1 MTTFLLFIIT
11 IAILVTIHEYGHFQV
26 ARWCGV
32 KVLRFS
38 IGFGQPLF
46 KREFGVDR
54 TEFVISAIPLGG
66 YVKMLDERE
75 SNDDLGLAQKNYASA
90 DLDRA
95 FNRQKVW
102 KRVLIVLAGP
112 VANLLL
118 AVLLY
123 WWLHLQ
129 GVQQLKPFTAT
140 PEHGTSAML
149 AGLRE
154 QDLIL
159 AVNQQAVHS
168 WQEIQWQI
176 LQSSFGADHLKLTV
190 TNQRE
195 GSHDITLRF
204 KTLDHV
210 ELESKGLSVLGLKP
224 YQPILP
230 AIIGSLSKGGVAE
243 KAGIKNGD
251 QIVQVNGE
259 SIQEWAQLVD
269 LIRNHPGQNLD
280 IKLKRGDGV
289 ITVHLI
295 PESSLE
301 QGKAIGRIG
310 AGVDMQLLDQMM
322 ETQFFT
328 PSQALEK
335 ALIKTYETSY
345 FSLNM
350 FYNMLIGN
358 VSLKAM
364 SGPVTIASYAEKSA
378 SMGFS
383 AYIGFL
389 ALVSISLGV
398 LNLLPIPVL
407 DGGHLLYYTIEI
419 FKGSPIPDWG
429 LELGQRIGLLFI
441 GLLMACALYNDIN
454 RVITG

>member
-1 MTTFLLFIIT
+1 MTTFLLFIVT

-38 IGFGQPLF
+38 IGFGRPLF
-46 KREFGVDR
+46 KREFGADR
-54 TEFVISAIPLGG
+54 TEFVIAAIPLGG

-75 SNDDLGLAQKNYASA
+75 LNDDASMAQKVCESE
-90 DLDRA
+90 DMHRA

-129 GVQQLKPFTAT
+129 GVQQLKPYVAA
-140 PEHGTSAML
+140 PDPGSPAML
-149 AGLRE
+149 AGLQQ

-159 AVNQQAVHS
+159 EVNQKAVRS

-176 LQSSFGADHLKLTV
+176 LQSSLGAEQIALTV
-190 TNQRE
+190 RNQR
-195 GSHDITLRF
+195 DYTRQLTLRF
-204 KTLDHV
+204 KSEDHA
-210 ELESKGLSVLGLKP
+210 ELESNGLSVLGLKP
-224 YQPILP
+224 YQPPLP
-230 AIIGSLSKGGVAE
+230 AILGSLLTGGVAE
-243 KAGIKNGD
+243 RAGLKPGD
-251 QIVQVNGE
+251 EIIQVNGRA
-259 SIQEWAQLVD
+259 IKEWSQFVEMV
-269 LIRNHPGQNLD
+269 RNHPGQRLD
-280 IKLKRGDGV
+280 IKLKRASKEV
-289 ITVHLI
+289 SVLLT
-295 PESSLE
+295 PESGIE
-301 QGKAIGRIG
+301 QGKAIGHIG
-310 AGVDMQLLDQMM
+310 VGVDARVLDQMLD
-322 ETQFFT
+322 TQFFT
-328 PSQALEK
+328 PLQALDK
-335 ALIKTYETSY
+335 ALTKTFETSY

-429 LELGQRIGLLFI
+429 LELGQRLGLLFI